1 VPSRLIVLAGLFQ
14 QLACE
19 DSGGILAG
27 ILAGILGGVL
37 AGPGRANYIE
47 SYV

>member
-1 VPSRLIVLAGLFQ
+1 MRGFWG
-14 QLACE
+14 

-27 ILAGILGGVL
+27 ILGGIL